1 MTNEERI
8 KQYFEEIIKTDP
20 AIAAVYDEKKLKD
33 CCSYIFKQARKAI
46 SGSSGFVADEVVFK
60 WARDFMLGDIE
71 QEKKPD
77 DKKTTEDVAEETE
90 VTEEIGE
97 DSQNNETDG
106 SESEEVIDE
115 SVDSVVQGE
124 SDSQKGGE
132 ASIVVPE
139 LPEHKC
145 VDDGETS
152 TEDFVVVSDGEIKHR
167 CNECGYIHI
176 TESCHQDEGLCLFK
190 RNNGFADN
198 VVKLQ
203 SIACSQFIKLAT
215 DDDIKPIK
223 EKLQIEK
230 VEEES
235 AEEIQPV
242 VQKEKKAA
250 VQEYEQPS
258 LFDDLF

>member
-1 MTNEERI
+1 MSNEERI
-8 KQYFEEIIKTDP
+8 KQYFEEIVKTDP

-33 CCSYIFKQARKAI
+33 CCSYIHKQARKAI
-46 SGSSGFVADEVVFK
+46 SGSSGFIEDEVVFK

-71 QEKKPD
+71 QEKKVENPVVENEA
-77 DKKTTEDVAEETE
+77 EDTVSEVKSNDSAEEDAE
-90 VTEEIGE
+90 
-97 DSQNNETDG
+97 
-106 SESEEVIDE
+106 ESEQPEETSNESSRPSDSDKLLSTSTE
-115 SVDSVVQGE
+115 SVP
-124 SDSQKGGE
+124 
-132 ASIVVPE
+132 A
-139 LPEHKC
+139 

-190 RNNGFADN
+190 RNNGFADH

-230 VEEES
+230 VEEIKSVETKPEKS
-235 AEEIQPV
+235 K
-242 VQKEKKAA
+242 KED
-250 VQEYEQPS
+250 YDGPY
-258 LFDDLF
+258 LFDFMND